1 MARSYAVGAH
11 FEAFIDIQV
20 KSGRY
25 ASASEVLRE
34 GLRLLED
41 RDQRRLS
48 RHGTAYL
55 PAPIAPA
62 SARRRQPVPQTGPDE
77 VEDRLAHLESRW
89 RQGTAGTAD

>member
-1 MARSYAVGAH
+1 MARSYAVGTH
-11 FEAFIDIQV
+11 FEAFVDTQV

-48 RHGTAYL
+48 RHHAERPAL
-55 PAPIAPA
+55 PAP
-62 SARRRQPVPQTGPDE
+62 ARGNTRPVNADHDE

-89 RQGTAGTAD
+89 RQGAAGSAD

>member
-11 FEAFIDIQV
+11 FEAFIDLQV

-48 RHGTAYL
+48 RQGER
-55 PAPIAPA
+55 PAVPA
-62 SARRRQPVPQTGPDE
+62 QPRGNPKLAKADPNE

-89 RQGTAGTAD
+89 RQGSAGTAD